1 MGSQWGTEQ
10 GPPRTW
16 TLTGTQF
23 TVRGADSLEAAPGS
37 DVPEERRALA
47 SLSLALEGV
56 GEAKALLRGSGCSVQ
71 LRLLNDHLGQCS
83 YRAKNMPVAQRAPHE
98 CWGPTPAHQVQ
109 GPRVPQRSSLK
120 QAT

>member
-10 GPPRTW
+10 GPPGTW

-47 SLSLALEGV
+47 GLLLALEGV
-56 GEAKALLRGSGCSVQ
+56 GEVKALLRGSGCSVQ
-71 LRLLNDHLGQCS
+71 LWLLNDHLGQTVFIQGKEHACGS
-83 YRAKNMPVAQRAPHE
+83 AGSPRMLGTHTSPPSA
-98 CWGPTPAHQVQ
+98 GPQ
-109 GPRVPQRSSLK
+109 GSPSTLL
-120 QAT
+120 